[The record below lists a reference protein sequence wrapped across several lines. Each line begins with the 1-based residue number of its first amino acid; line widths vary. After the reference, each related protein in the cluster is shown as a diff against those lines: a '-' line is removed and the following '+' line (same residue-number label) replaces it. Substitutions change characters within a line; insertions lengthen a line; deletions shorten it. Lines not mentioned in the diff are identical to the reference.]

1 MPHMRFIAFLLATA
15 LLNVDAQAQM
25 ETMHYKVGNVAFA
38 EDVDKIQIQSDP
50 PLMIEVRPGGKT
62 WPPLQLDEAGRIF
75 AGAAIVDPITGKQL
89 ALPSAGAQV
98 NSDSVILPHEL
109 AVKPNSTGYE
119 FSLGDLKCEVSYKA
133 LRAPADR
140 SPLKALQAA
149 NVKLA
154 ASEDKILALVS
165 TFLSDG
171 RSIRYHVNS
180 VDPRTCKVSELA
192 KLGDPDLLV
201 ELGRTRQGGWWVTGS
216 IEQTLMTST
225 DGRKWRKVKLP
236 KGLSSLVSSYVVDKK
251 QIWLAGVLGDS
262 KEHPNQII
270 YSADGGANWTDLKKD
285 DALLA
290 KVPAGWLEG
299 QKRKVPGT

>member
-1 MPHMRFIAFLLATA
+1 MRFTACLLATA
-15 LLNVDAQAQM
+15 FANVDAQAQM
-25 ETMHYKVGNVAFA
+25 DTLHYKVGNVAFT

-50 PLMIEVRPGGKT
+50 PVTIEVRPGGKT

-75 AGAAIVDPITGKQL
+75 AGASIVDPINGKHIV
-89 ALPSAGAQV
+89 LPSTPGQEV
-98 NSDSVILPHEL
+98 GDVVILPQEL
-109 AVKPNSTGYE
+109 AVKPTGSGYE
-119 FSLGDLKCEVSYKA
+119 FRLGKSQCEVSYKSM
-133 LRAPADR
+133 RAPADR

-149 NVKLA
+149 NIKLA
-154 ASEDKILALVS
+154 ASENKILALVS

-180 VDPRTCKVSELA
+180 IDPRTCQVSELA

-201 ELGRTRQGGWWVTGS
+201 ELGRTTHGGWWVTGS

-225 DGRKWRKVKLP
+225 DGKKWRKVKLP
-236 KGLSSLVSSYVVDKK
+236 KGLSSLVSSYVVDNK

-262 KEHPNQII
+262 KEHPNQLV
-270 YSADGGANWTDLKKD
+270 YSADGGANWIDLKQND
-285 DALLA
+285 PLLA

-299 QKRKVPGT
+299 QRRKVSSN